1 MESIDKLKTHRL
13 HNLKNV
19 SYKCKKSVL
28 TLSDELK
35 HTAQRLDRTAM
46 KKKAGFSH
54 IMLSIKRFKTGPQS
68 LPPQLLSHLV
78 VQLNI
83 LLPEA
88 SHGVLTLTMMMMMM
102 GVTPSDFLQPKNK
115 KIT

>member
-1 MESIDKLKTHRL
+1 MQKG
-13 HNLKNV
+13 
-19 SYKCKKSVL
+19 VL

-35 HTAQRLDRTAM
+35 HTAQQLDRTAM

-88 SHGVLTLTMMMMMM
+88 SHGVLTLTMMM
-102 GVTPSDFLQPKNK
+102 GVTPSDFLQSKNK